1 MSAAAV
7 HDVFGSEVEA
17 HPEMTGRYLAL
28 LMPFPDQLCV
38 ALDST
43 GKPGNPNKT
52 KQKQSKQQTSWKNE
66 KLLKSV

>member
-1 MSAAAV
+1 MMSAAVV

-28 LMPFPDQLCV
+28 LMLFPDQLCV

-43 GKPGNPNKT
+43 GKPGNPDKT
-52 KQKQSKQQTSWKNE
+52 KAKQTIN
-66 KLLKSV
+66 KLKTINKI